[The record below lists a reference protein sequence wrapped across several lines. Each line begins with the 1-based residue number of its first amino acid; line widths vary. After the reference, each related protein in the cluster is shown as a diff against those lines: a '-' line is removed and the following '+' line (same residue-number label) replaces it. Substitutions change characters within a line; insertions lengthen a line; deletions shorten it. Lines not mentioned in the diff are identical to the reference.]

1 MQLVGL
7 DKVDRMA
14 VEMVCD
20 DAVAAWRVSWPAA
33 TH

>member
-14 VEMVCD
+14 VEMV
-20 DAVAAWRVSWPAA
+20 AAWRVSWPAA
-33 TH
+33 SH